1 MGRRIIFLFLF
12 SGYLSAQHPNNAA
25 ISTAHPL
32 ASDAGITVLEM
43 GGNAFD
49 AAIAVSSVLA
59 VVEPFGSGIGG
70 GALFLTYNQEEDEYA
85 MIDAREVA
93 PMNAS
98 ATMFLDNLGE
108 PIPRLSLDGA
118 LASAIPGLPKGLE
131 YLANNYGNLPLTISM
146 APAIRLAA
154 EGFEVDA
161 RLAERVAS
169 QWDRFNEEAKQVY
182 SYSNRAIKEGDWLV
196 QENLALTLTKIA
208 ETMGRSFYFGET
220 RDQLLASTKELG
232 GIWEVKDFTDYVVVK
247 REPIHTTFDGYKL
260 ISSPP
265 PSSGGIAIAN
275 MLNMLQ
281 ALDYYNLD
289 KADRTHALIEVMR
302 RAYRDRAIYLGD
314 SDFVSI
320 PNQSLISEDYAY
332 GQLTNFSP
340 LRATLSA
347 DYGDHEITTGGG
359 DQTTHFSII
368 DYDGNIVSATQSIN
382 FNFGSGIMVA
392 GTGVFLNNE
401 MDDFSIKPGVP
412 NGYGLVGS
420 RANAIEPN
428 KRMLSSMSPSIML
441 GERGVFVTGTPG
453 GSRIISMV
461 LLSILNWIEGMTV
474 ENIVAA
480 PRFHHQY
487 LPDRVEY
494 ELSAFNNQELSELE
508 SLGHQLQPTQSAYGN
523 LNILSWLFDENNVH
537 GAADPR
543 GIGSV
548 SYSIQ
553 D

>member
-1 MGRRIIFLFLF
+1 
-12 SGYLSAQHPNNAA
+12 
-25 ISTAHPL
+25 
-32 ASDAGITVLEM
+32 LEM

-70 GALFLTYNQEEDEYA
+70 GALFLAYDQAKDEYA

-98 ATMFLDNLGE
+98 ATMFLDELGE

-118 LASAIPGLPKGLE
+118 LAAAIPGLPKGLE
-131 YLANNYGNLPLTISM
+131 YLASNYGDLSLMVSM
-146 APAIRLAA
+146 GPAIRLAA

-182 SYSNRAIKEGDWLV
+182 SYVNQPIKEGDWLV
-196 QENLALTLTKIA
+196 QEDLAITLTKLA

-220 RDQLLASTKELG
+220 RDQLLESTKELG
-232 GIWEVKDFTDYVVVK
+232 GIWEAKDFADYAVIK
-247 REPIHTTFDGYKL
+247 REPIRTAFDSYEF

-281 ALDYYNLD
+281 ALNYYDLD
-289 KADRTHALIEVMR
+289 KAHRAHALIEVMR

-314 SDFVSI
+314 SDFVNI
-320 PNQSLISEDYAY
+320 PNQNLISQDYAY

-347 DYGDHEITTGGG
+347 DYGDHEITTGSG

-382 FNFGSGIMVA
+382 FNFGSGVMA
-392 GTGVFLNNE
+392 TGTGVFLNNE

-420 RANAIEPN
+420 HANAIEPS
-428 KRMLSSMSPSIML
+428 KRMLSSMSPSIVL
-441 GERGVFVTGTPG
+441 GESGIFVTGTPG

-461 LLSILNWIEGMTV
+461 LLSILNWIEGMKA
-474 ENIVAA
+474 EEIVAL

-494 ELSAFNNQELSELE
+494 EPSAFNEQELSYLE
-508 SLGHQLQPTQSAYGN
+508 GLGHEMQSTQSTYGN
-523 LNILSWLFDENNVH
+523 LNILSWLFIENNIH

-548 SYSIQ
+548 SYGTQ